1 MAVASMPMYD
11 MPEVRKAQDTL
22 WAGLARCF
30 KREGIPEVPGRLVH
44 GRNLHDLWGAPDLW
58 FSQCCGYDIV
68 NRYAGRLQPIATP
81 HYGAPGCKGHK
92 YASVIV
98 VAEDLAASCVLQMR
112 GAVCVINGA
121 ESHSGMSALRALVAP
136 VSRGGRFFSQVKVS
150 GAHAA
155 SLEIIKRGEA
165 DVTAIDCVTYA
176 LLEAYRPEALAGTR
190 KLGRTYRAPAI
201 PYVTCTSRGD
211 QTVARMRTAVA
222 RAFADPNLR
231 GARQAL
237 FLKDIENIPLS
248 AYGRITAFQDFA
260 VRHGYPALQ

>member
-1 MAVASMPMYD
+1 M
-11 MPEVRKAQDTL
+11 
-22 WAGLARCF
+22 
-30 KREGIPEVPGRLVH
+30 
-44 GRNLHDLWGAPDLW
+44 
-58 FSQCCGYDIV
+58 
-68 NRYAGRLQPIATP
+68 
-81 HYGAPGCKGHK
+81 
-92 YASVIV
+92 IV
-98 VAEDLAASCVLQMR
+98 VAEESEASDVLLMQ
-112 GAVCVINGA
+112 GAVCVINGPD
-121 ESHSGMSALRALVAP
+121 SHSGMSALRSLVAP
-136 VSRGGRFFSQVKVS
+136 ASRDGRFFSQVKVS

-155 SLEIIKRGEA
+155 SLEMIKRGEA
-165 DVTAIDCVTYA
+165 SVTAIDCVTYA

-237 FLKDIENIPLS
+237 FLKDIENLPLS